1 MLVRLV
7 SFSHHL
13 HLALHLHCQNMSA
26 LRCNKRWLSLSLD
39 LQCGGVA
46 FCCCMLISVHKLPR
60 HEVCKGVRRAASS
73 VRSSVCLPVIK
84 LPLLW
89 FVAFS
94 DFSLR
99 HYLPDSLLVC
109 CSASCVNIPEF
120 CLPVQ
125 RALKKE
131 RGIKYHH
138 RSRAHLQFSSTD
150 RHRHTR
156 RRRHTHTETE
166 TESAGFL
173 HPSQSVDRITSICV
187 WTMRLS
193 IWEGSSNLRLRGG
206 AK

>member
-1 MLVRLV
+1 MGLSGACSACFLFPPSPFCFAPSLPKHVCV
-7 SFSHHL
+7 
-13 HLALHLHCQNMSA
+13 ALQQQTTLS
-26 LRCNKRWLSLSLD
+26 LSLSLSLD

-46 FCCCMLISVHKLPR
+46 FCCCMIISVHKLPR
-60 HEVCKGVRRAASS
+60 HEVCKGVGRAASS
-73 VRSSVCLPVIK
+73 VRSSVCLPVMK

-99 HYLPDSLLVC
+99 HYLPDSLFFC

-156 RRRHTHTETE
+156 TRRHTHTETE

-173 HPSQSVDRITSICV
+173 HPS
-187 WTMRLS
+187 
-193 IWEGSSNLRLRGG
+193 
-206 AK
+206 